1 MGSGHQ
7 KTSSPA
13 PFQSNCLSFVVLWS
27 LFLIQIDLPYS
38 KNPLPFVFFPSLLC
52 FLFLVQLCTFRDSF
66 SSLLSPSSQCYT
78 FVTALQFKAR
88 LEPTAIKLNA
98 RFVFLFLPPLAST
111 LPVSLC
117 SLRRCDAFSPPVFTS
132 DNVRGVALGV

>member
-13 PFQSNCLSFVVLWS
+13 PFQSNCLFSGFHLLAFFDS
-27 LFLIQIDLPYS
+27 NRFTLQQKSSAFG
-38 KNPLPFVFFPSLLC
+38 FFP
-52 FLFLVQLCTFRDSF
+52 LVQLCTFRDSF

-78 FVTALQFKAR
+78 FVIALQFKAR

-98 RFVFLFLPPLAST
+98 RSVFLFLPPLASA